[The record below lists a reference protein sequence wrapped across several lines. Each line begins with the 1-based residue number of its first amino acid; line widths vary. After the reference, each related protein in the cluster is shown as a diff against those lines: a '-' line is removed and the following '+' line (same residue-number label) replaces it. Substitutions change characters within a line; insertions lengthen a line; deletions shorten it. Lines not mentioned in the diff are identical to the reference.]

1 VLARGL
7 AAIPV
12 LGAMSLPG
20 WLGLGLLLAVLLLL
34 ANLAWVQRA
43 LDRRDSAYARSFV
56 VFLAQPRVRAVLA
69 FVLLFRTGESFLQKM
84 RWPFLHRELGM
95 DLGDYGFAN
104 GTVGLLATFL
114 ATLLG
119 GWLIARHGLR
129 RFVWPF
135 LLAQNVLNLLY
146 AGLAMWPDPS
156 DIGIFTITAVVT
168 VEHFGAGLGTA
179 VLMVYLMRCCDPAHK
194 AAHMALLTALA
205 SVGFTLAGVASGA
218 LAELLGYGPYFVLTF
233 VATVPSMVLVFVVP
247 HLDR

>member
-1 VLARGL
+1 
-7 AAIPV
+7 
-12 LGAMSLPG
+12 
-20 WLGLGLLLAVLLLL
+20 
-34 ANLAWVQRA
+34 
-43 LDRRDSAYARSFV
+43 
-56 VFLAQPRVRAVLA
+56 
-69 FVLLFRTGESFLQKM
+69 M